1 MRKYLKLL
9 RTILLLLGLYVLV
22 LLTACNSRTKLSNNT
37 LTLDVKIQ
45 GDTLEY
51 AGHKVTKQPFYEY
64 DSNAPLYKA
73 IIYNKK
79 GRKLGTFLFGKVF
92 FINKSMVHQLTFPY
106 YANMNRIV
114 IYKLDSSSGH
124 ITNKNKQVALDWV
137 KSGKE

>member
-9 RTILLLLGLYVLV
+9 RTLLLLLGLYVLV
-22 LLTACNSRTKLSNNT
+22 LLTACNSRTKLSDKT
-37 LTLDVKIQ
+37 LTLDVKRD
-45 GDTLEY
+45 GNALEY
-51 AGHKVTKQPFYEY
+51 VNHEVTKQPFYEY

-79 GRKLGTFLFGKVF
+79 GGKLGTFLFGKVF
-92 FINKSMVHQLTFPY
+92 FINRGTVHQLTFPY

-124 ITNKNKQVALDWV
+124 ITNKNKQVALNWV
-137 KSGKE
+137 ISGN

>member
-9 RTILLLLGLYVLV
+9 RTLLLLLGLYVLV
-22 LLTACNSRTKLSNNT
+22 LLTACNSRTKLSDKT
-37 LTLDVKIQ
+37 LTLDVKRD
-45 GDTLEY
+45 GNALEY
-51 AGHKVTKQPFYEY
+51 VNHEVTKQPFYEY

-79 GRKLGTFLFGKVF
+79 GGKLGTFLFGKVF
-92 FINKSMVHQLTFPY
+92 FINRGTVHQLTFPY

-124 ITNKNKQVALDWV
+124 ITNKNKQVALNWV
-137 KSGKE
+137 ISDN